1 MRKPNS
7 AVLIVPP
14 SILIEFFALSR
25 LASNV
30 SMHHEAS
37 AILRGLR
44 GLRPDIS
51 EFSAFLCVS
60 LVGLGSVA
68 EAREVLDE
76 YSSSGGATSSL
87 VLSLEA
93 KLQFESNDPQWS
105 QTAKIAR
112 DAFVE
117 DGGGELQRQILSEL
131 PGMEMLMSGSLASA

>member
-1 MRKPNS
+1 MRRPNA

-14 SILIEFFALSR
+14 SILLELFALGRFAAKSG
-25 LASNV
+25 
-30 SMHHEAS
+30 MHHEAS

-44 GLRPDIS
+44 GLRPDVP
-51 EFSAFLCVS
+51 EFSAFLGVS
-60 LVGLGSVA
+60 LAELGSVS
-68 EAREVLDE
+68 EAREALEE
-76 YSSSGGATSSL
+76 YLSSGGAMSSL

-93 KLQFESNDPQWS
+93 RLQFESNDPQWS

-131 PGMEMLMSGSLASA
+131 PGMEMLRSGVVASA